1 MKKDVHFTSR
11 MLTLSGG
18 LMTCSGILMALLG
31 RLAIGGIF
39 WAAASC
45 LFFSALH
52 FRLAEN
58 KKEKTEDSNDEQK
71 TL

>member
-1 MKKDVHFTSR
+1 MKKDVRFSSK
-11 MLTLSGG
+11 MLALSGG
-18 LMTCSGILMALLG
+18 LMTVSGILMAACG
-31 RLAIGGIF
+31 RLAIGGVF

-45 LFFSALH
+45 LFFAAYN

-58 KKEKTEDSNDEQK
+58 KKEKAEESKNEQK